1 MGKSNMQKEIEEKRE
16 KEGQER
22 KCKMERKR

>member
-1 MGKSNMQKEIEEKRE
+1 MRKSNMYLGIEEKRE